1 MQVGEQVFEVGIAD
15 GDGLHHAVSVEDGL
29 GDACAGGRRAG
40 GHGFEFGERLKAGPV
55 ETVGG
60 CWIVA
65 AGAVGLEDGSAA
77 RLLWR
82 ELGSGFGW
90 RKWSAAGQQERAC
103 ESQAEKR
110 LDADLFLSLHSLIVS
125 RGDLW
130 PEPVSL
136 GCGDG
141 EAEFVDGLDGCVFGG
156 VVGQMAV
163 DEDGE
168 DESFSAGGG
177 EVSAEGADFAERAGF
192 GLNATV
198 ERGVAE
204 ACGECAVL
212 AADGK
217 APAPLGTPGLASG
230 VGEQSGVGARGDE
243 VAHAHAGAVVEEEI
257 LGRDAGLKEELTD
270 DAHTLS
276 VTAVGAEG
284 ASEHAQ
290 EQLGVEVLADFV
302 GDDDVFGDGRRLVRG
317 EDMTAINGCGE
328 GVELHGMER
337 EGFGLFDGVVGGDGA
352 EAMAGA
358 GCAGDGDAAL
368 GEEHAQGRGGEF
380 GGVFDGH
387 GSDVAGGR
395 NGSPQA
401 YETRAGHAVEAW
413 FGIGIA
419 GGDASGIFQRVERSG
434 RHPGVGRAA
443 SGVAGDV
450 KVDNIVVKRERGDGR
465 AVTPDEI
472 VPAPADAVG
481 LPGEERV
488 VADDVAVDGAN
499 APRGQLVTERGEVGE
514 RVAWR
519 ERMVG
524 GFAAI
529 AIGVV
534 ARAHRRVTGAEQDEV
549 AVECAVGVD
558 GAGGDEARGPG
569 ERVDGQQG
577 RGGGGG
583 EQFGIRCRGEALFV
597 VPGEEDAAVE
607 RGDAHAD
614 VRLSERGR
622 GEDGQEALG
631 ECGIGLRLGLRRGGA
646 SGEGA
651 GEQADGE
658 QDAARKKGRH
668 RRSVDDRAWMGEQE
682 FCYFMWILARIQRLP
697 KTKKA
702 MVQTTTAAGNPQ

>member
-1 MQVGEQVFEVGIAD
+1 M
-15 GDGLHHAVSVEDGL
+15 
-29 GDACAGGRRAG
+29 
-40 GHGFEFGERLKAGPV
+40 P
-55 ETVGG
+55 
-60 CWIVA
+60 
-65 AGAVGLEDGSAA
+65 GS
-77 RLLWR
+77 
-82 ELGSGFGW
+82 
-90 RKWSAAGQQERAC
+90 
-103 ESQAEKR
+103 
-110 LDADLFLSLHSLIVS
+110 
-125 RGDLW
+125 
-130 PEPVSL
+130 
-136 GCGDG
+136 
-141 EAEFVDGLDGCVFGG
+141 
-156 VVGQMAV
+156 
-163 DEDGE
+163 
-168 DESFSAGGG
+168 
-177 EVSAEGADFAERAGF
+177 
-192 GLNATV
+192 
-198 ERGVAE
+198 
-204 ACGECAVL
+204 
-212 AADGK
+212 
-217 APAPLGTPGLASG
+217 
-230 VGEQSGVGARGDE
+230 
-243 VAHAHAGAVVEEEI
+243 
-257 LGRDAGLKEELTD
+257 
-270 DAHTLS
+270 
-276 VTAVGAEG
+276 
-284 ASEHAQ
+284 
-290 EQLGVEVLADFV
+290 
-302 GDDDVFGDGRRLVRG
+302 RLVRLWGTIPPTGYVAPMAIEDPAEFAAASLRMLLTQRGISVTGTARARHRLSAVTTDYAIEQAEPLTLHPVQLDTFAAPVDGRHILASHQSPPVAEDIVVTNKVSQNLHAELLLRMLGSTFGADGSYAQGVRVVRQFLLQAGVAPQDFFFHDGSGMSMSDLITPRAYTTLLAYAARQPWGAEWRRSLPVGG
-317 EDMTAINGCGE
+317 EDGTLAARFGNTPLNG
-328 GVELHGMER
+328 R
-337 EGFGLFDGVVGGDGA
+337 IQA
-352 EAMAGA
+352 KT
-358 GCAGDGDAAL
+358 
-368 GEEHAQGRGGEF
+368 
-380 GGVFDGH
+380 
-387 GSDVAGGR
+387 GSLSEV
-395 NGSPQA
+395 S
-401 YETRAGHAVEAW
+401 TL
-413 FGIGIA
+413 
-419 GGDASGIFQRVERSG
+419 SGYLT
-434 RHPGVGRAA
+434 AA
-443 SGVAGDV
+443 SGKTLVFS
-450 KVDNIVVKRERGDGR
+450 ILVKRERGDGR